1 MIGRASWVILGV
13 MATTAAMGAAMV
25 LPLLGAHKQ
34 ALEEQPRVQALVETV
49 VKGELAT
56 LRRHGNYSAIP
67 FGSSDPGIT
76 LGTTERSAIVDYAI
90 EARPISDDRIRIQ
103 AWPRP
108 NALKDGHAAAVS
120 YYVDLSANG
129 KIAGQ
134 GWVGQDDND
143 DE

>member
-1 MIGRASWVILGV
+1 MIGRTSWVIVGV

-25 LPLLGAHKQ
+25 LPLLGAHRQ
-34 ALEEQPRVQALVETV
+34 AIEEQPRVQSLVETV
-49 VKGELAT
+49 VKGELET
-56 LRRHGNYSAIP
+56 FNRHGGFSAIP
-67 FGSSDPGIT
+67 FGSSDPGIV
-76 LGTTERSAIVDYAI
+76 LGTTDRAAIADYAV
-90 EARPISDDRIRIQ
+90 EARPISDDRFRVQ

-108 NALKDGHAAAVS
+108 NALKHGRAAAVS

-129 KIAGQ
+129 KIVDQ